1 MQRQQMPE
9 KSRPHHRPQRREIP
23 LQDLRH
29 ADFVMAVRFLEERQV
44 AFEAGFALALFDGGF
59 HAREV
64 GGEFEGLAVGEPDVV
79 VGFAFLE
86 MDVFGREGGPK
97 VVEGF
102 LEETGEEEQRRSLVE
117 ALGVAKMSERT
128 CCVF

>member
-1 MQRQQMPE
+1 
-9 KSRPHHRPQRREIP
+9 
-23 LQDLRH
+23 
-29 ADFVMAVRFLEERQV
+29 MAVRFLEERQV
-44 AFEAGFALALFDGGF
+44 AFEAGFALAFFDGGL

-86 MDVFGREGGPK
+86 MDVFGREGGPE

-128 CCVF
+128 CCVFQKGL